1 MAASMTS
8 GDPAVDRRTGGE
20 EAVRALLFEDGR
32 RSRALAPDALDTL
45 AALPDSQLLWVDVTG
60 DGLPAGLAETLG
72 IDGAAL
78 VDQAR
83 AGNDIRREDGWTF
96 LHMRALD
103 DATVEKLGDVPL
115 TVAIG
120 RNVVLTLHPGPVDF
134 LATILDDEAGSLR
147 VGALDAMSFAV
158 ALMDRLLTAF
168 LDVRDEFETALDRLE
183 LLVLHRP
190 SPRLLREMQRLR
202 RSASR
207 LRRVLATQ
215 RDLFD
220 ALGRPDFDPSLPPEV
235 ARHCRNLSVRYSKVM
250 VAVEAIRELVN
261 GGFDLYT
268 SRTTEN
274 TSQEMHTLTV
284 VIVVT
289 CITATLS
296 GLMGAGVSIDFLGDG
311 ERFFVWSALGISLLV
326 VATVAW
332 ALHRLF
338 RGR

>member
-1 MAASMTS
+1 MTS
-8 GDPAVDRRTGGE
+8 GDPAVDRREAGE
-20 EAVRALLFEDGR
+20 VPVGARLFEDGR
-32 RSRALAPDALDTL
+32 RSRELPPDALDTL
-45 AALPDSQLLWVDVTG
+45 AALPDSQLLWVDVAG
-60 DGLPAGLAETLG
+60 DALPAALSGALG
-72 IDGAAL
+72 IDPAAL
-78 VDQAR
+78 GEQAR
-83 AGNDIRREDGWTF
+83 AGTDIRREDGWTF

-103 DATVEKLGDVPL
+103 SATVERLGDVPL
-115 TVAIG
+115 TLAIG
-120 RNVVLTLHPGPVDF
+120 RNVVLTWHPGPVDF
-134 LATILDDEAGSLR
+134 IASILDDEAGSLR

-220 ALGRPDFDPSLPPEV
+220 ALGRPDFDPTLAPDV

-311 ERFFVWSALGISLLV
+311 ERFFVWSAPGISLLV